1 MLVRIPSFRLL
12 AVTTGLAALAAGTAG
27 AAAGVQVAG
36 VGLDLDAVRTYAH
49 LHGFQ
54 PDISSRLAAEAA
66 VAGATPRAECGL
78 GSNPETGRQGRVPL
92 SEYVDGRAREGY
104 TCNTEQVGR
113 LGESGGFQVHRYVD
127 AAGREC
133 AYFDSTLL
141 FPVKDVRKG
150 VVGTTVLDMSDPA
163 NPVKTASLVTP
174 AMDSPHES
182 LRLNAERGLLVAGM
196 GSPAT
201 HVGFVD
207 VYDVSADCRQPVL
220 KASLPVGGLG
230 HEGGFSPDGMTYW
243 VTTTARPGIQAIDL
257 SNPSLPTPVWRTDA
271 HTVHGMSF
279 SADGNRAYLA
289 DNGRGGLTI
298 LDVSEIQARK
308 AGATARVVST
318 LSWPEV
324 SIPQNS
330 NPVTIGGKP
339 FLIEYDEYASG
350 NRVGAARII
359 DISDETA
366 PKVVSQLRLEVH
378 QPEAR
383 ADQSG
388 DPGANLPVQG
398 YAAHYCNVPREVE
411 PGIVACSMIV
421 SGLRV
426 FDIRDPYNP
435 REIAYFNQPAV
446 DAETPLERGA
456 WAMSAPAF
464 APERDEIWYSD
475 GNTGFFSVRLT
486 NGVWPKD
493 EVAEPEPEP
502 AAAPGRSGGKS
513 KAGRPGR

>member
-1 MLVRIPSFRLL
+1 MLRPSPRLL
-12 AVTTGLAALAAGTAG
+12 VASACLAALGATTAG
-27 AAAGVQVAG
+27 AAAGVSVAG
-36 VGLDLDAVRTYAH
+36 VDVRLDALRAYAH
-49 LHGFQ
+49 AHGLR
-54 PDISSRLAAEAA
+54 PDISSR
-66 VAGATPRAECGL
+66 VADEVQVSGATPRAECGP
-78 GSNPETGRQGRVPL
+78 GSNPETGRQGRVPAA
-92 SEYVDGRAREGY
+92 EYVDGRAREGY
-104 TCNTEQVGR
+104 TCNAEQVGH

-133 AYFDSTLL
+133 AFFDSTLL
-141 FPVKDVRKG
+141 FPVKDVKRG

-163 NPVKTASLVTP
+163 DPRKTASLVTP

-182 LRLNAERGLLVAGM
+182 LRLNERRGLLVAGM

-207 VYDVSADCRQPVL
+207 VYDVSQDCTQPVL

-257 SNPSLPTPVWRTDA
+257 TNPSLPTPFWRSDA

-298 LDVSEIQARK
+298 LDVSEVQARK
-308 AGATARVVST
+308 PGAVARVVST
-318 LSWPEV
+318 LRWPEV

-330 NPVTIGGKP
+330 NPVTIDGKP
-339 FLIEYDEYASG
+339 YVIEYDEYASG
-350 NRVGAARII
+350 SRVGAARII
-359 DISDETA
+359 DVSDETA

-383 ADQSG
+383 ADQAG

-398 YAAHYCNVPREVE
+398 YAAHYCNVPREVD

-426 FDIRDPYNP
+426 FDIRDPHNP
-435 REIAYFNQPAV
+435 REVAYFNKPVV
-446 DAETPLERGA
+446 DADNALERGA

-464 APERDEIWYSD
+464 VPERKEVWYSD
-475 GNTGFFSVRLT
+475 GNSGFFSVRLT
-486 NGVWPKD
+486 NGAWPDD
-493 EVAEPEPEP
+493 EEPT
-502 AAAPGRSGGKS
+502 GSSR
-513 KAGRPGR
+513 RR